1 MADQDGSGEGKRY
14 YQQPMETE
22 ELASKMV
29 FIQNKRFYLDVKQNR
44 RGRFIKIAEVTPGG
58 NKNRLTLSMPIANE
72 FRNILGDFIEH
83 YATLG
88 PTNPEA
94 PPDER
99 RHSLKSERI
108 TRENKRY
115 FLDLKENDRGRFL
128 RVRQQQAF
136 NSYNQDGRPINPPQ
150 IALPAQGMVEFR
162 DALTGLID
170 EYGQDVADQLELP
183 QSHVIGTRR
192 SKQFFC
198 DVGRNQRGVF
208 LRVTE
213 QTRYYRSAITVPEKY
228 WKEFANIFKEKGD
241 EIQEYNQQIDKT
253 KPEDGDI
260 AEIGDGVSNMK
271 LEESNGELR
280 DGEGDE
286 RRRTSDYDE
295 EAIENG
301 SGSANGGKSSDV
313 DAPSGS
319 TPVAVNNVDVKAA
332 AE

>member
-1 MADQDGSGEGKRY
+1 MVDQDGSGEGGKRF
-14 YQQPMETE
+14 YQQQMDTE

-136 NSYNQDGRPINPPQ
+136 NNYNQDGRPINPPQ

-170 EYGQDVADQLELP
+170 EYGQDIADQLELP
-183 QSHVIGTRR
+183 QSHVIGNRR
-192 SKQFFC
+192 SKQFFL

-208 LRVTE
+208 LRITE
-213 QTRYYRSAITVPEKY
+213 QTRYYRSAITVPEKH
-228 WKEFANIFKEKGD
+228 WKEFANIFKEKS
-241 EIQEYNQQIDKT
+241 EEMQEYNSQVEKNKT
-253 KPEDGDI
+253 GEDGDI
-260 AEIGDGVSNMK
+260 AEIGDGISNVK
-271 LEESNGELR
+271 LEGESNGELR

-295 EAIENG
+295 DVQQDMESGGENNG
-301 SGSANGGKSSDV
+301 KTATDDIVSTSG
-313 DAPSGS
+313 
-319 TPVAVNNVDVKAA
+319 AA
-332 AE
+332 AVSAAE

>member
-1 MADQDGSGEGKRY
+1 MVDQDGSGEGGKRF
-14 YQQPMETE
+14 YQQQMDTE

-136 NSYNQDGRPINPPQ
+136 NNYNQDGRPINPPQ

-170 EYGQDVADQLELP
+170 EYGQDIADQLELP
-183 QSHVIGTRR
+183 QSHVIGNRR
-192 SKQFFC
+192 SKQFFL

-208 LRVTE
+208 LRITE
-213 QTRYYRSAITVPEKY
+213 QTRYYRSAITVPEKH
-228 WKEFANIFKEKGD
+228 WKEFANIFKEKS
-241 EIQEYNQQIDKT
+241 EEMQEYNSQVEKNKT
-253 KPEDGDI
+253 SDDGDM
-260 AEIGDGVSNMK
+260 AEIGDGISNVK
-271 LEESNGELR
+271 LEGESNGELR

-295 EAIENG
+295 DVQQDMESGGENG
-301 SGSANGGKSSDV
+301 KVANDDIVSTSA
-313 DAPSGS
+313 
-319 TPVAVNNVDVKAA
+319 AVSA

>member
-1 MADQDGSGEGKRY
+1 MADQEGSGEGGKRF
-14 YQQPMETE
+14 YQQQLETE

-88 PTNPEA
+88 PTNSEA
-94 PPDER
+94 APDER

-136 NSYNQDGRPINPPQ
+136 NNYNQDGRPVNPPQ

-170 EYGQDVADQLELP
+170 EYGQDIADQLELP
-183 QSHVIGTRR
+183 QSHVIGNRR
-192 SKQFFC
+192 SKQFFL

-208 LRVTE
+208 LRITE

-228 WKEFANIFKEKGD
+228 WKEFAGIFKDKDNEM
-241 EIQEYNQQIDKT
+241 QEYNSQMEKS
-253 KPEDGDI
+253 KPGEDADMS
-260 AEIGDGVSNMK
+260 EIGDGMNSMK
-271 LEESNGELR
+271 LDGEANGELR

-295 EAIENG
+295 EVVQAAAMDN
-301 SGSANGGKSSDV
+301 NDGKVMD
-313 DAPSGS
+313 DASS
-319 TPVAVNNVDVKAA
+319 TPAAVGAGAD
-332 AE
+332 

>member
-1 MADQDGSGEGKRY
+1 MADQDGSGEGGKRF
-14 YQQPMETE
+14 YQQLETE

-29 FIQNKRFYLDVKQNR
+29 FIQNKRFYLDVKENA

-88 PTNPEA
+88 PTNN
-94 PPDER
+94 DEPSDDR

-128 RVRQQQAF
+128 RVRQQQIF
-136 NSYNQDGRPINPPQ
+136 NYYNQDGRPINPPQ

-170 EYGQDVADQLELP
+170 EYGQDIADQLWLP
-183 QSHVIGTRR
+183 QSNVIGNRR
-192 SKQFFC
+192 YKQFFL
-198 DVGRNQRGVF
+198 DVDRNPRGVF
-208 LRVTE
+208 LRITE
-213 QTRYYRSAITVPEKY
+213 QTRYHRSAITVPEKY
-228 WKEFANIFKEKGD
+228 WKEFADNFKEKL
-241 EIQEYNQQIDKT
+241 EEMQEYNRQMEKNKSNDEIDVS
-253 KPEDGDI
+253 EL
-260 AEIGDGVSNMK
+260 GDGMNNLK
-271 LEESNGELR
+271 IDGENQEELNGELK

-286 RRRTSDYDE
+286 RRRTSDYDNE
-295 EAIENG
+295 VQMENNNTAG
-301 SGSANGGKSSDV
+301 NDVGGKTTTTLDEQQQS
-313 DAPSGS
+313 
-319 TPVAVNNVDVKAA
+319 AVSV
-332 AE
+332 E